1 MYKLN
6 LLIARAYRGLYRLF
20 IDKAQFAPVD
30 SSALVGPRPLVIAGL
45 LAGSLSAQVSATP
58 NDRVYISATGSG
70 SVGSESL
77 SYTDDDIIRYD
88 LVTGSWEMFF
98 DGSDVGV
105 GSDINALELLDDGSL
120 LISFTGEQAIEGI
133 GLVDD
138 SDIVRF
144 IPTLLGPETSGVFEL
159 YFDGSD
165 VELSSSAENIS
176 ALTMLPN
183 GNIVVSVTGNFRAG
197 GVSGSDE
204 DLFEFAPQQ
213 LGVDTLGVWSIYLDG
228 SDIQLT
234 NSTEDLSAVWINSG
248 EIHFSTFGAFDSS
261 GVLGGREDI
270 ARCDAISLGEST
282 ECQTSLT
289 LIGDDIGFSGNID
302 ALSFG
307 IVSLDTNNHAPIAIN
322 DYYLVGFETTLVV
335 DVASGVLAN
344 DSDRDSDL
352 LSAAVE
358 VEPTNG
364 ILSLDSDGSFDY
376 TPDPGFSGEDTF
388 SYVVNDGTENS
399 IEATVTLSV
408 GEPENTAPVVIV
420 DTYSTD
426 YETVLT
432 VDAAQG
438 VLANDSDGDSDTL
451 TAVIET
457 TPTNGTVV
465 LKSDGSFVYTP
476 NENFSGDDTFSY
488 VANDGIEASIEAT
501 VTVSVG
507 EPGNTA
513 PVVIAD
519 TYSTDYETVLTVD
532 AAQGVFG
539 Q

>member
-213 LGVDTLGVWSIYLDG
+213 LGVDTLGV
-228 SDIQLT
+228 
-234 NSTEDLSAVWINSG
+234 
-248 EIHFSTFGAFDSS
+248 
-261 GVLGGREDI
+261 
-270 ARCDAISLGEST
+270 
-282 ECQTSLT
+282 
-289 LIGDDIGFSGNID
+289 
-302 ALSFG
+302 
-307 IVSLDTNNHAPIAIN
+307 
-322 DYYLVGFETTLVV
+322 
-335 DVASGVLAN
+335 
-344 DSDRDSDL
+344 
-352 LSAAVE
+352 
-358 VEPTNG
+358 
-364 ILSLDSDGSFDY
+364 
-376 TPDPGFSGEDTF
+376 
-388 SYVVNDGTENS
+388 
-399 IEATVTLSV
+399 
-408 GEPENTAPVVIV
+408 
-420 DTYSTD
+420 
-426 YETVLT
+426 
-432 VDAAQG
+432 
-438 VLANDSDGDSDTL
+438 
-451 TAVIET
+451 
-457 TPTNGTVV
+457 
-465 LKSDGSFVYTP
+465 
-476 NENFSGDDTFSY
+476 
-488 VANDGIEASIEAT
+488 
-501 VTVSVG
+501 
-507 EPGNTA
+507 
-513 PVVIAD
+513 
-519 TYSTDYETVLTVD
+519 
-532 AAQGVFG
+532 
-539 Q
+539 